1 MEALV
6 INLVVRMKMNSGKG
20 TCSLEWWDRQSG
32 AEFPKNGVLIQR
44 TISNLKQTNKKNES
58 LSTKWSDFDKP
69 SHFVH

>member
-20 TCSLEWWDRQSG
+20 TCSLEWWDRESG
-32 AEFPKNGVLIQR
+32 TEFPKNGVLIQR
-44 TISNLKQTNKKNES
+44 TISNLKQTNKNES